1 MRAMVLHKPQLLA
14 VEELPLPQPSSSELL
29 IRVTHSGICGTD
41 QKIYTGAIPVQYPRV
56 MGHEMIGRVVEDP
69 AGNFAPGTRVIVDPV
84 TFCGSCFHCLAGR
97 THLCPNGR
105 LLGRDIDGG
114 FAEFVVVP
122 RRNVYVLPDN
132 VPDHAAPVIQVLS
145 TCLHAH
151 RLASIFPGTSVVILG
166 LGVTG
171 LLHVQLAKARGAYP
185 VIGVTRSAWKRK
197 LARELGADLTFSPE
211 EAIQGVREAT
221 EGRGADLV
229 IESVGSIP
237 TLAQAVE
244 LVRIAG
250 HILVFGTITAR
261 EGSIPFYHW
270 YFKELTILNARAAK
284 GEDYSVAI
292 DLVRRGVVQVEPLVT
307 HRMKLS
313 ELSAALDLLA
323 ASESSALKIVLE
335 HNG

>member
-1 MRAMVLHKPQLLA
+1 MQAMVLQGPRSLA
-14 VEELPLPQPSSSELL
+14 WAEIPRPQPGPSEVL
-29 IRVTHSGICGTD
+29 IRVTHSGVCGTD

-69 AGNFAPGTRVIVDPV
+69 AGEFSPGARVIIDPV

-114 FAEFVVVP
+114 FAEFVVAP
-122 RRNVYVLPDN
+122 RRNVYLLPDN
-132 VPDHAAPVIQVLS
+132 VPDYAAPVIQVLS
-145 TCLHAH
+145 TCLHAQ
-151 RLASIFPGTSVVILG
+151 RLSPIFPGTSVVVLG

-171 LLHVQLAKARGAYP
+171 MLHVQLAKARGASP
-185 VIGVTRSAWKRK
+185 VIGVTRSGWKRE
-197 LARELGADLTFSPE
+197 LARELGADFTFAPE
-211 EAIQGVREAT
+211 EAAQGVREVT
-221 EGRGADLV
+221 GGRGADLV
-229 IESVGSIP
+229 IESVGSVS

-250 HILVFGTITAR
+250 QILVFGTITAR
-261 EGSIPFYHW
+261 EGSLPFYQW

-284 GEDYSVAI
+284 GEDYPVAI
-292 DLVRRGVVQVEPLVT
+292 DLVRRGLVRVEPLVT
-307 HRMKLS
+307 HRMKLG
-313 ELSAALDLLA
+313 ELPAAMDLLT
-323 ASESSALKIVLE
+323 ASEGRALKIVLE